1 MGSVL
6 SKPPVFHTLVQ
17 ININE
22 IPNFKDVVD
31 LIHQEFYK
39 LGFIEKRKEEIEEL
53 EFTSHVAQPKVKK

>member
-39 LGFIEKRKEEIEEL
+39 LDI
-53 EFTSHVAQPKVKK
+53 